1 MEVRRVFEDGAT
13 NTRRVSTRF
22 EETKTSSPIMD
33 SWVSG
38 EEVRITTH
46 ADLRRIKHQTTRRAE
61 VEEALTMV
69 PLLRRAPLAQKELVM
84 RSRGMTWLVWRSHS
98 APQAE

>member
-13 NTRRVSTRF
+13 NTRRVSTWF

-46 ADLRRIKHQTTRRAE
+46 ADLRRIQHQTTRRAE
-61 VEEALTMV
+61 VRGRSNHGSVAEKSSTCAEGIGDEIK
-69 PLLRRAPLAQKELVM
+69 RDDLACLEI
-84 RSRGMTWLVWRSHS
+84 
-98 APQAE
+98 P